1 MKRKKTHKILIMK
14 DEKEKEKKFV
24 YAFAHRPKTKTT
36 HQNAIIFFF

>member
-1 MKRKKTHKILIMK
+1 MKQKKTHKILIMK
-14 DEKEKEKKFV
+14 DEKEKKIV